1 MVPLRGVLQSELEE
15 INDGIIQMGEM
26 TEQAI
31 LNAVEAL
38 QDQDTELAQEIIDRD
53 EEINQLRFQI
63 EARCFTVLAT
73 QQPFA
78 VDLRAVVTA
87 LNIIT
92 DLERMADYAK
102 GIGQLVIRTEGEALL
117 MPLVKTPR
125 MAQAV
130 CDMLHTGLEA
140 FIHQDVETA
149 QAVFEM
155 DDEID
160 HLYRDIFETIIQQM
174 VKRELSVR
182 KGMHLLFAAHNLER
196 IGDRVTNIAERIIFM
211 KTGVMK
217 EQNL

>member
-1 MVPLRGVLQSELEE
+1 MVPLRGVLQNELEE
-15 INDGIIQMGEM
+15 INDGIVQMGKM

-31 LNAVEAL
+31 LNAVDAL

-53 EEINQLRFQI
+53 EAINQLRFQI
-63 EARCFTVLAT
+63 EALCFTVLAT

-78 VDLRAVVTA
+78 VDLRTVVTA

-92 DLERMADYAK
+92 DLERIADYAK

-125 MAQAV
+125 MAKAV
-130 CDMLHTGLEA
+130 CEMMRAGLEA
-140 FIHQDVETA
+140 FIRRDVEAA
-149 QAVFEM
+149 QTVFEM

-160 HLYRDIFETIIQQM
+160 HLYRDIFETIIQEM
-174 VKRELSVR
+174 VKREQSVR

-196 IGDRVTNIAERIIFM
+196 IGDRVTNIAERVIFM